1 MKSVI
6 RTSLLLGLF
15 TVFGVVVLHKNKP
28 RLSTKPPHVRENG
41 YKINHSSIERTK
53 WFTVLISNEGFGGV
67 GRGTGI
73 IIDPT
78 HVLTC
83 AHMVEDRDDDI
94 WIFPYSRNGTPLFV
108 DKGHPVFVS
117 RGKDLAVL
125 ELDIPLYGGPVP
137 TFQPEVEDGQPIT
150 IIGNTLGSMKWFVSY
165 GVISGSY
172 KNYILTDGL
181 VKGGNSGGP
190 WINEAGEVLGIS
202 DWGLQKGGQD
212 VGISGAVS
220 AKTIQ
225 EFLKSWKNPSLF
237 DMILNG

>member
-1 MKSVI
+1 MTITRMV
-6 RTSLLLGLF
+6 RTSLLL
-15 TVFGVVVLHKNKP
+15 VLLGTIGYVKLHTGKP
-28 RLSTKPPHVRENG
+28 RMSTKPPHVRENG
-41 YKINHSSIERTK
+41 YTINHLYIERTK

-73 IIDPT
+73 IIDPK

-83 AHMVEDRDDDI
+83 AHMVEERDDDI
-94 WIFPYSRNGTPLFV
+94 WIFPYGGPYV

-117 RGKDLAVL
+117 RAKDLAIL
-125 ELDIPLYGGPVP
+125 ELEIPIEGTPAV
-137 TFQPEVEDGQPIT
+137 TFQPKVEDGQPIT

-165 GVISGSY
+165 GVVSGSF

-190 WINEAGEVLGIS
+190 WINEVGEVLGLS

-220 AKTIQ
+220 AKTI
-225 EFLKSWKNPSLF
+225 EAFLKSWKHPDLL